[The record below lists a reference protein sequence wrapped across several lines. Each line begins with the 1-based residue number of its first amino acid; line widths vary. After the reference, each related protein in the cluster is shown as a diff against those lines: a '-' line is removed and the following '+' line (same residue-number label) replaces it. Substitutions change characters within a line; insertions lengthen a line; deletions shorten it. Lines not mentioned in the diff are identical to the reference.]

1 MATLAASSG
10 GLAVSK
16 LEIERDGPSY
26 TVDTLR
32 ELAQG
37 GPVVWFI
44 GSDAMAAVTEWHRSD
59 ELPTLCNLLVFER
72 PGARQ
77 QVAAQRSAPRGFEV
91 APGFEVE
98 SSAACLAR
106 RNSGGI
112 HFLSAAM
119 LDISATAV
127 RRAIAAGEDASALLP
142 NAVWDYI
149 RRNGLYGARRR

>member
-1 MATLAASSG
+1 MVALAASNDD
-10 GLAVSK
+10 LTVSR

-32 ELAQG
+32 ELAG
-37 GPVVWFI
+37 SGPVVWFI
-44 GSDAMAAVTEWHRSD
+44 GSDALASVAEWHRAE

-72 PGARQ
+72 SGTRQ
-77 QVAAQRSAPRGFEV
+77 QVAARRSAPRGFEV
-91 APGFEVE
+91 ER
-98 SSAACLAR
+98 SAARLADR
-106 RNSGGI
+106 GSGGI

-119 LDISATAV
+119 LDVSATAV
-127 RRAIAAGEDASALLP
+127 RRAIAAGEDAGALLP